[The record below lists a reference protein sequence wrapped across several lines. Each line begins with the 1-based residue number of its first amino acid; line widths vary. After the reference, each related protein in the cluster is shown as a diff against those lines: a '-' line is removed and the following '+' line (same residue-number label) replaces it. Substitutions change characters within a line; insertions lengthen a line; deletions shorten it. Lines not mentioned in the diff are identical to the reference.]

1 MWGIYLVDAYITLY
15 VNGCL
20 HHLPTLPF
28 DFPFIPSAMAYH
40 VIYLVG
46 LFIAYTSC
54 KGGFLAHTLF
64 YLPILL
70 TLHTSP

>member
-1 MWGIYLVDAYITLY
+1 MLPIHY
-15 VNGCL
+15 VGDLFSGCL
-20 HHLPTLPF
+20 HHLTTLPV

-40 VIYLVG
+40 VIYLMG
-46 LFIAYTSC
+46 LFVAYTSC
-54 KGGFLAHTLF
+54 KGGFLAHALF